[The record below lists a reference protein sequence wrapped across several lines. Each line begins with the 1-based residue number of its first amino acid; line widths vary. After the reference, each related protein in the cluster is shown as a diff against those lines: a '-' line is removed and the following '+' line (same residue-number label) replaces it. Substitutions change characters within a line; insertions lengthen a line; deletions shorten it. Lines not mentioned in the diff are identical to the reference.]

1 MLFVMRTAFRDSLNA
16 FADDL
21 IVLCDTVRITVQ
33 KSLTALL
40 ESDLQDAEEALSMTE
55 ELEEIQQRCEQRA
68 VELLATEG
76 PLARDLRQVVSSIYI
91 VDDLARMGSLAQHIA
106 KSARRRHPS
115 CAVPEPLLPYFA
127 EMARLNIEMVD
138 KVRHLLTNPNA
149 DVAMVLVTDD
159 DLIDDLHDHLMMML
173 TRREWPHGTVAA
185 VDVALLAR
193 FLERFA
199 DHSVNVAARIVYLAT
214 GLTPTEYQERR
225 HQEREEAD
233 WAKRFAELE
242 ARFSN

>member
-1 MLFVMRTAFRDSLNA
+1 MRTAYRDSLNA
-16 FADDL
+16 FSNDL
-21 IVLCDTVRITVQ
+21 IVLCDTVRLTMT

-40 ESDLQDAEEALSMTE
+40 DAELQEAEEALSMAE

-106 KSARRRHPS
+106 KSARRRHPA
-115 CAVPEPLLPYFA
+115 CAVPEPVIPYFK
-127 EMARLNIEMVD
+127 ELARLNFEMLD
-138 KVRHLLTNPNA
+138 RVRHLLSNPNA

-159 DLIDDLHDHLMMML
+159 DLVDDIHDHLMVML
-173 TRREWPHGTVAA
+173 TRREWTHGTVAA
-185 VDVALLAR
+185 VDVTLLSR

-199 DHSVNVAARIVYLAT
+199 DHTVNVAARIVYLTT

-225 HQEREEAD
+225 HLEREEAD

-242 ARFSN
+242 ARFSE

>member
-1 MLFVMRTAFRDSLNA
+1 MRTAFRDSLND
-16 FADDL
+16 FANDL
-21 IVLCDTVRITVQ
+21 LILCDTVRHAFEQAI
-33 KSLTALL
+33 TALL
-40 ESDLQDAEEALSMTE
+40 EADLQSAEDTLSMAE

-91 VDDLARMGSLAQHIA
+91 VDDLSRMGSLSQHIA
-106 KSARRRHPS
+106 KSARRRHPDR
-115 CAVPEPLLPYFA
+115 AVPDPLLPYFA
-127 EMARLNIEMVD
+127 EISRLNMEMLD
-138 KVRHLLTNPNA
+138 KVRHLLNNPNA

-159 DLIDDLHDHLMMML
+159 DLIDDLHDHLMVML

-199 DHSVNVAARIVYLAT
+199 DHTVNVAARIVYLAT

-225 HQEREEAD
+225 HQEHEESD

-242 ARFSN
+242 QRFNMS